1 MYHPVRLFALDVIC
15 ETAMGIQLNS
25 QSQPEST
32 YVNAVKDM
40 TEILHRNFYGII
52 RQIPLLY
59 YMTKTGRREVAL
71 IKSIHKFTTDVIT
84 KRRDIL
90 LQEIANDS
98 AFQNRKNK
106 NLLDI
111 LLQANVDGKSLSN
124 EDIREEVDTFMFAG
138 HDTSTSALVFTIYL
152 LAKHK
157 KIQDKLYD
165 ELVAFFGNERSPQLS
180 QNELNELK
188 YLEMVI
194 KEALRLFPPVP
205 LVGRHLKE
213 DTLVEGT
220 VIPSDTNIILGIYP
234 MHHSSDYYPYP
245 EKFCPERFDPN
256 VQQTWPKGAYI
267 PFSVG
272 PRNCVGQKFAML
284 EMKCILAKPVLNYE
298 IMQASCHA
306 EKKENLPRTAR
317 HARLCTFC
325 ICFG

>member
-1 MYHPVRLFALDVIC
+1 MYHPVRLFALDIIC

-59 YMTKTGRREVAL
+59 YMTKTGRREVTL

-84 KRRDIL
+84 KRHDIL

-157 KIQDKLYD
+157 KY
-165 ELVAFFGNERSPQLS
+165 R
-180 QNELNELK
+180 
-188 YLEMVI
+188 
-194 KEALRLFPPVP
+194 
-205 LVGRHLKE
+205 
-213 DTLVEGT
+213 
-220 VIPSDTNIILGIYP
+220 TNF
-234 MHHSSDYYPYP
+234 MT
-245 EKFCPERFDPN
+245 N
-256 VQQTWPKGAYI
+256 
-267 PFSVG
+267 
-272 PRNCVGQKFAML
+272 
-284 EMKCILAKPVLNYE
+284 
-298 IMQASCHA
+298 
-306 EKKENLPRTAR
+306 
-317 HARLCTFC
+317 
-325 ICFG
+325 